1 MANGITGLS
10 PFPTM
15 GGGNQGAPGITS
27 VEITPTRVNFPTAR
41 TRTPAPESNELTG
54 AEKYIPGVLGI
65 VGLIDNAVNRNKY
78 KVTTEGFKKEQERIQ
93 KLKNEGLIS
102 DEVADAELKAYAIYG
117 PDRDTSGVDA
127 MTIAG
132 TIGTLFSGRTSG
144 TSAAITN
151 QFLNRKNTENLS
163 INTSKNQFKKESL
176 KKDFGQVNILDYA
189 NLTQGQ
195 KPNITLG
202 ISSENDFGTDLFVP
216 TEAFKGDDPILE
228 NAVTIG
234 GKTYIKNPEGFVKY
248 TEGIARSLEADGS
261 FNFARKDA
269 LQDLRKNVNT
279 QKEQDAATAKLV
291 GLANPALQELR
302 KQVAE
307 NMPGTTTVAS
317 FASFANDV
325 RVNLNQLFG
334 NGKID
339 ELFADGEGGL
349 EVGTF
354 GKNASSKRLLQD
366 LLSLDENSETYAEDV
381 NKALGN
387 FIDTADIDSNSRN
400 FLKNNVQQ
408 LAIKNAKVASL
419 FLNIA
424 YYAAGT
430 AGQTGRT
437 LSDKDLANF
446 FRIIGGEG
454 SQDPAVK
461 HDILLDFIN
470 RTIKARDDET
480 GGVFS
485 LRNLQFDFNIPG
497 PYGDLNL
504 KNKETREKLG
514 LLRPFY
520 QWEAKADG
528 SFDYNDPSKQTTFFE
543 RNATVPSIV
552 EWLSSNQQRLGS
564 DFKTSSEGTGTKL
577 DKPNTGNFVSPF
589 ATQPTTP

>member
-1 MANGITGLS
+1 MAITGLV
-10 PFPTM
+10 PFPTV
-15 GGGNQGAPGITS
+15 GGSNQQNTGITS
-27 VEITPTRVNFPTAR
+27 VQITPARVNFPTAR
-41 TRTPAPESNELTG
+41 TTAPAPESNELSA
-54 AEKYIPGVLGI
+54 AEQYLPGILSI
-65 VGLIDNAVNRNKY
+65 AGLIDSAVNRNKY
-78 KVTTEGFKKEQERIQ
+78 KVTTEGFKKEQERLN
-93 KLKNEGLIS
+93 KLEKEGLI
-102 DEVADAELKAYAIYG
+102 DKEVKNAELKAYAIYG
-117 PDRDTSGVDA
+117 PDRDTSGVDG

-132 TIGTLFSGRTSG
+132 TIGTLFSGRMSPI
-144 TSAAITN
+144 SANITN
-151 QFLNRKNTENLS
+151 QFLNRKNTVNQS

-216 TEAFKGDDPILE
+216 TEAFKEDDPILE
-228 NAVTIG
+228 NAVNIN
-234 GKTYIKNPEGFVKY
+234 GKNYIKNPEGFVKY

-269 LQDLRKNVNT
+269 LKDLRKNVNA
-279 QKEQDAATAKLV
+279 QKEQDAATAKLI
-291 GLANPALQELR
+291 GLANPALIELKR
-302 KQVAE
+302 QDAE

-317 FASFANDV
+317 FASLANDV
-325 RVNLNQLFG
+325 RVNVNQLFG
-334 NGKID
+334 DGKID
-339 ELFADGEGGL
+339 KFFGEGEGGL
-349 EVGTF
+349 DPTTF
-354 GKNASSKRLLQD
+354 GKNASSKQLLQK

-381 NKALGN
+381 NTALGN
-387 FIDTADIDSNSRN
+387 FINTADIDSNSRT
-400 FLKNNVQQ
+400 FLKNNVQK
-408 LAIKNAKVASL
+408 LALNNAKLASL

-454 SQDPAVK
+454 SQDPRVK

-470 RTIKARDDET
+470 RTIEARDDET

-485 LRNLQFDFNIPG
+485 LATLSERDGIFG
-497 PYGDLNL
+497 PYGNLNL
-504 KNKETREKLG
+504 KNKETNEKLG

-520 QWEAKADG
+520 DWEPNANG
-528 SFDYNDPSKQTTFFE
+528 EYDYTKPSKQRTFFE
-543 RNATVPSIV
+543 RNATVPSVV
-552 EWLSSNQQRLGS
+552 EWLASNQQRLGD
-564 DFKTSSEGTGTKL
+564 DFETSSEGTGTKL
-577 DKPNTGNFVSPF
+577 DKPTTGKFGNPF

>member
-10 PFPTM
+10 PFPTI

-27 VEITPTRVNFPTAR
+27 IEITPTRVNFPTAR
-41 TRTPAPESNELTG
+41 TRTPAPESNELSA
-54 AEKYIPGVLGI
+54 AEQYLPGILSI
-65 VGLIDNAVNRNKY
+65 AGLIDSAVNRNKY
-78 KVTTEGFKKEQERIQ
+78 KVTSEGFKKEQERLN
-93 KLKNEGLIS
+93 KLEKEGLI
-102 DEVADAELKAYAIYG
+102 DKEVKNAELKAYALYG
-117 PDRDTSGVDA
+117 PDRDTSGVDG

-132 TIGTLFSGRTSG
+132 TIGTLFSGRMSP
-144 TSAAITN
+144 TSANITN
-151 QFLNRKNTENLS
+151 QFLNRKNTVNQS

-202 ISSENDFGTDLFVP
+202 ITSENDFGTDIYVP

-269 LQDLRKNVNT
+269 LKDLRANANT
-279 QKEQDAATAKLV
+279 QKEQDAATAKLI
-291 GLANPALQELR
+291 GLANPALIELKR
-302 KQVAE
+302 QDAE

-317 FASFANDV
+317 FASLGNNV

-334 NGKID
+334 DGKID
-339 ELFADGEGGL
+339 KFFGEGEGGL
-349 EVGTF
+349 DPNTF
-354 GKNASSKRLLQD
+354 GKNASSKQLLQK
-366 LLSLDENSETYAEDV
+366 LLSLDEDSETYAEDV
-381 NKALGN
+381 NTALGN

-400 FLKNNVQQ
+400 FLKDNVQK
-408 LAIKNAKVASL
+408 LALNNAKLASL

-454 SQDPAVK
+454 SQDPRVK

-485 LRNLQFDFNIPG
+485 LATLSERDGIFG
-497 PYGDLNL
+497 PYGNLNL
-504 KNKETREKLG
+504 KNKETNEKLG

-520 QWEAKADG
+520 DWEPNADG
-528 SFDYNDPSKQTTFFE
+528 EYDYTKPSKQRTFFE
-543 RNATVPSIV
+543 RNATVPSVV
-552 EWLSSNQQRLGS
+552 EWLASNQQKLGG
-564 DFKTSSEGTGTKL
+564 DFETSSEGTGTKL
-577 DKPNTGNFVSPF
+577 DKPNTGKFGSPF
-589 ATQPTTP
+589 ATP

>member
-1 MANGITGLS
+1 MAITGLV
-10 PFPTM
+10 PFPTV
-15 GGGNQGAPGITS
+15 GGSNQQNTGITS
-27 VEITPTRVNFPTAR
+27 VQITPARVNFPTAR
-41 TRTPAPESNELTG
+41 TTAPAPESNELSA
-54 AEKYIPGVLGI
+54 AEQYLPGILSI
-65 VGLIDNAVNRNKY
+65 AGLIDSAVNRNKY
-78 KVTTEGFKKEQERIQ
+78 KVTTEGFKKEQERLN
-93 KLKNEGLIS
+93 KLEKEGLI
-102 DEVADAELKAYAIYG
+102 DKEVKNAELKAYAIYG
-117 PDRDTSGVDA
+117 PDRDTSGVDG

-132 TIGTLFSGRTSG
+132 TIGTLFSGRMSP
-144 TSAAITN
+144 TSANITN
-151 QFLNRKNTENLS
+151 QFLNRKNTVNQS

-216 TEAFKGDDPILE
+216 TEAFKEDDPILE
-228 NAVTIG
+228 NAVNIN
-234 GKTYIKNPEGFVKY
+234 GKNYIKNPEGFVKY

-269 LQDLRKNVNT
+269 LKDLRQNVNT

-291 GLANPALQELR
+291 GLANPALKELR

-325 RVNLNQLFG
+325 RVNLNQIFG
-334 NGKID
+334 DGKI
-339 ELFADGEGGL
+339 EKFFGEGEGGL
-349 EVGTF
+349 DPTTF
-354 GKNASSKRLLQD
+354 GKNASSKQLLQK

-381 NKALGN
+381 NTALGN
-387 FIDTADIDSNSRN
+387 FINTADIDSNSRT
-400 FLKNNVQQ
+400 FLKNNVQK
-408 LAIKNAKVASL
+408 LALNNAKLASL

-454 SQDPAVK
+454 SQDPRVK

-470 RTIKARDDET
+470 RTIEARDDET

-485 LRNLQFDFNIPG
+485 LATLSERDGIFG
-497 PYGDLNL
+497 PYGNLNL
-504 KNKETREKLG
+504 KNKETNEKLG

-520 QWEAKADG
+520 DWDPNEDG
-528 SFDYNDPSKQTTFFE
+528 EYDYTKPSRQRTFFE

-552 EWLSSNQQRLGS
+552 EWLSSNQQRLGD
-564 DFKTSSEGTGTKL
+564 DFETSSEGTGTKL
-577 DKPNTGNFVSPF
+577 DKPTTGKFGNPF

>member
-1 MANGITGLS
+1 MSIQGLQ
-10 PFPTM
+10 PFKDFSGGTSQ
-15 GGGNQGAPGITS
+15 GGGQGIMGVAPIQIAQPNLSGA
-27 VEITPTRVNFPTAR
+27 FPRSTY
-41 TRTPAPESNELTG
+41 TPAPESNELSD
-54 AEKYIPGVLGI
+54 AEKFIPGVLGV
-65 VGLIDNAVNRNKY
+65 VGLIDNAVNKNKY
-78 KVTTEGFKKEQERIQ
+78 QVTSEGFKKEKGRLD
-93 KLKNEGLIS
+93 KLEKEGLIS
-102 DEVADAELKAYAIYG
+102 PEVKNAELKAYAIYG

-151 QFLNRKNTENLS
+151 QFLTRKQTENLG
-163 INTSKNQFKKESL
+163 INTKKNQFKKESL
-176 KKDFGQVNILDYA
+176 KKDFNQVNILDYA

-202 ISSENDFGTDLFVP
+202 ITSENDFGTDIYVP
-216 TEAFKGDDPILE
+216 TEAFKEDDPILE

-269 LQDLRKNVNT
+269 LTDLRQNVNT
-279 QKEQDAATAKLV
+279 QKEQDAATAKLI

-302 KQVAE
+302 TQAEE

-334 NGKID
+334 DGKIE
-339 ELFADGEGGL
+339 ELFADGQGGL
-349 EVGTF
+349 EAGTF

-366 LLSLDENSETYAEDV
+366 LLSLDEDSETYAEDV

-387 FIDTADIDSNSRN
+387 FIDTADIDSNSKN

-454 SQDPAVK
+454 SQDPRVK

-520 QWEAKADG
+520 QWEAKDDG

-543 RNATVPSIV
+543 RNSTVPSVV
-552 EWLSSNQQRLGS
+552 EWLASNQQKLGD
-564 DFKTSSEGTGTKL
+564 DFETSSEGTNTKP
-577 DKPNTGNFVSPF
+577 DPGDDTNPF
-589 ATQPTTP
+589 ATP

>member
-10 PFPTM
+10 PFPTI

-27 VEITPTRVNFPTAR
+27 IEITPTRVNFPTAR
-41 TRTPAPESNELTG
+41 TRTPAPESNELSA
-54 AEKYIPGVLGI
+54 AEQYLPGILSI
-65 VGLIDNAVNRNKY
+65 AGLIDSAVNRNKY
-78 KVTTEGFKKEQERIQ
+78 KVTSEGFKKEQERLN
-93 KLKNEGLIS
+93 KLEKEGLI
-102 DEVADAELKAYAIYG
+102 DKEVKNAELKAYALYG
-117 PDRDTSGVDA
+117 PDRDTSGVDG

-132 TIGTLFSGRTSG
+132 TIGTLFSGRMSP
-144 TSAAITN
+144 TSANITN
-151 QFLNRKNTENLS
+151 QFLNRKNTVNQS

-202 ISSENDFGTDLFVP
+202 ITSENDFGTDIYVP

-279 QKEQDAATAKLV
+279 QKAQDAATAKLV
-291 GLANPALQELR
+291 GLANPALIELKR
-302 KQVAE
+302 QDAE

-317 FASFANDV
+317 FASLGNNV

-334 NGKID
+334 DGKID
-339 ELFADGEGGL
+339 KFFGEGEGGL
-349 EVGTF
+349 DPNTF
-354 GKNASSKRLLQD
+354 GKNASSKQLLQK
-366 LLSLDENSETYAEDV
+366 LLSLDEDSETYAEDV
-381 NKALGN
+381 NTALGN

-400 FLKNNVQQ
+400 FLKDNVQK
-408 LAIKNAKVASL
+408 LALNNAKLASL

-454 SQDPAVK
+454 SQDPRVK

-470 RTIKARDDET
+470 RTVKARDDET

-485 LRNLQFDFNIPG
+485 LATLSERDGIFG
-497 PYGDLNL
+497 PYGNLNL
-504 KNKETREKLG
+504 KNKETNEKLG

-520 QWEAKADG
+520 DWEPNADG
-528 SFDYNDPSKQTTFFE
+528 EYDYTKPSKQRTFFE

-552 EWLSSNQQRLGS
+552 EWLSGNQQRLS
-564 DFKTSSEGTGTKL
+564 DDFETSSEGTGTKL
-577 DKPNTGNFVSPF
+577 DKPNTGKFGSPF
-589 ATQPTTP
+589 ATP

>member
-10 PFPTM
+10 PFPTI

-27 VEITPTRVNFPTAR
+27 IEITPTRVNFPTAR
-41 TRTPAPESNELTG
+41 TRTPAPESNELSA
-54 AEKYIPGVLGI
+54 AEQYLPGILSI
-65 VGLIDNAVNRNKY
+65 AGLIDSAVNRNKY
-78 KVTTEGFKKEQERIQ
+78 KVTSEGFKKEQERLN
-93 KLKNEGLIS
+93 KLEKEGLI
-102 DEVADAELKAYAIYG
+102 DKEVKNAELKAYALYG
-117 PDRDTSGVDA
+117 PDRDTSGVDG

-132 TIGTLFSGRTSG
+132 TIGTLFSGRMSP
-144 TSAAITN
+144 TSANITN
-151 QFLNRKNTENLS
+151 QFLNRKNTVNQS

-202 ISSENDFGTDLFVP
+202 ITSENDFGTDIYVP

-269 LQDLRKNVNT
+269 LKDLRANANT
-279 QKEQDAATAKLV
+279 QKEQDAATAKLI
-291 GLANPALQELR
+291 GLANPALIELKR
-302 KQVAE
+302 QDAE

-317 FASFANDV
+317 FASLGNNV

-334 NGKID
+334 DGKID
-339 ELFADGEGGL
+339 KFFGEGEGGL
-349 EVGTF
+349 DPNTF
-354 GKNASSKRLLQD
+354 GKNASSKQLLQK
-366 LLSLDENSETYAEDV
+366 LLSLDEDSETYAEDV
-381 NKALGN
+381 NTALGN

-400 FLKNNVQQ
+400 FLKDNVQK
-408 LAIKNAKVASL
+408 LALNNAKLASL

-454 SQDPAVK
+454 SQDPRVK

-470 RTIKARDDET
+470 RTVKARDDET

-485 LRNLQFDFNIPG
+485 LATLSERDGIFG
-497 PYGDLNL
+497 PYGNLNL
-504 KNKETREKLG
+504 KNKETNEKLG

-520 QWEAKADG
+520 DWEPNADG
-528 SFDYNDPSKQTTFFE
+528 EYDYTKPSKQRTFFE
-543 RNATVPSIV
+543 RNATVPSVV
-552 EWLSSNQQRLGS
+552 EWLASNQQKLGG
-564 DFKTSSEGTGTKL
+564 DFETSSEGTGTKL
-577 DKPNTGNFVSPF
+577 DKPNTGKFGSPF
-589 ATQPTTP
+589 ATP

>member
-1 MANGITGLS
+1 MKI
-10 PFPTM
+10 
-15 GGGNQGAPGITS
+15 
-27 VEITPTRVNFPTAR
+27 
-41 TRTPAPESNELTG
+41 
-54 AEKYIPGVLGI
+54 
-65 VGLIDNAVNRNKY
+65 
-78 KVTTEGFKKEQERIQ
+78 
-93 KLKNEGLIS
+93 LKNSVATRSPLISDLTFIFDEGLIS

-216 TEAFKGDDPILE
+216 TEAFKQDDPILE

-279 QKEQDAATAKLV
+279 QKEQDAATAKLI
-291 GLANPALQELR
+291 GLANPALIELKR
-302 KQVAE
+302 QDAE

-317 FASFANDV
+317 FASLANDV
-325 RVNLNQLFG
+325 RVNVNQIFG
-334 NGKID
+334 DGKID
-339 ELFADGEGGL
+339 KFFGEGEGGL
-349 EVGTF
+349 DPTTF
-354 GKNASSKRLLQD
+354 GKNASSKQLLQK

-381 NKALGN
+381 NTALGN
-387 FIDTADIDSNSRN
+387 FINTADIDSNSRN
-400 FLKNNVQQ
+400 FLKNNVQK
-408 LAIKNAKVASL
+408 LALNNAKLASL

-454 SQDPAVK
+454 SQDPRVK

-470 RTIKARDDET
+470 RTIEARDDET

-485 LRNLQFDFNIPG
+485 LATLGERDGIFG
-497 PYGDLNL
+497 PYGNLNL
-504 KNKETREKLG
+504 KNKETNEKLG

-520 QWEAKADG
+520 DWEPNADG
-528 SFDYNDPSKQTTFFE
+528 EYDYTKPSKQRTFFE
-543 RNATVPSIV
+543 RNATVPSV
-552 EWLSSNQQRLGS
+552 VDWLASNQQRLGS
-564 DFKTSSEGTGTKL
+564 DFETSSEGTGTKP
-577 DKPNTGNFVSPF
+577 DPGDDTNPF
-589 ATQPTTP
+589 ATP

>member
-10 PFPTM
+10 PFPTI

-27 VEITPTRVNFPTAR
+27 IEITPTRVNFPTAR
-41 TRTPAPESNELTG
+41 TRTPAPESNELSA
-54 AEKYIPGVLGI
+54 AEQYLPGILSI
-65 VGLIDNAVNRNKY
+65 AGLIDSAVNRNKY
-78 KVTTEGFKKEQERIQ
+78 KVTSEGFKKEQERLN
-93 KLKNEGLIS
+93 KLEKEGLI
-102 DEVADAELKAYAIYG
+102 DKEVKNAELKAYALYG
-117 PDRDTSGVDA
+117 PDRDTSGVDG

-132 TIGTLFSGRTSG
+132 TIGTLFSGRMSP
-144 TSAAITN
+144 TSANITN
-151 QFLNRKNTENLS
+151 QFLNRKNTVNQS

-202 ISSENDFGTDLFVP
+202 ITSENDFGTDIYVP

-269 LQDLRKNVNT
+269 LKDLRANANT
-279 QKEQDAATAKLV
+279 QKEQDAATAKLI
-291 GLANPALQELR
+291 GLANPALIELKR
-302 KQVAE
+302 QDAE

-317 FASFANDV
+317 FASLGNNV

-334 NGKID
+334 DGKID
-339 ELFADGEGGL
+339 KFFGEGEGGL
-349 EVGTF
+349 DPNTF
-354 GKNASSKRLLQD
+354 GKNASSKQLLQK
-366 LLSLDENSETYAEDV
+366 LLSLDEDSETYAEDV
-381 NKALGN
+381 NTALGN

-400 FLKNNVQQ
+400 FLKDNVQK
-408 LAIKNAKVASL
+408 LALNNAKLASL

-454 SQDPAVK
+454 SQDPRVK

-520 QWEAKADG
+520 QWEAKDDG

-552 EWLSSNQQRLGS
+552 EWLSGNQQRLS
-564 DFKTSSEGTGTKL
+564 DDFETSSEGTGTKL
-577 DKPNTGNFVSPF
+577 DKPNTGKFGSPF
-589 ATQPTTP
+589 ATP

>member
-10 PFPTM
+10 PFPTI

-27 VEITPTRVNFPTAR
+27 IEITPTRVNFPTAR
-41 TRTPAPESNELTG
+41 TRTPAPESNELSA
-54 AEKYIPGVLGI
+54 AEQYLPGILSI
-65 VGLIDNAVNRNKY
+65 AGLIDSAVNRNKY
-78 KVTTEGFKKEQERIQ
+78 KVTSEGFKKEQERLN
-93 KLKNEGLIS
+93 KLEKEGLI
-102 DEVADAELKAYAIYG
+102 DKEVKNAELKAYALYG
-117 PDRDTSGVDA
+117 PDRDTSGVDG

-132 TIGTLFSGRTSG
+132 TIGTLFSGRMSP
-144 TSAAITN
+144 TSANITN
-151 QFLNRKNTENLS
+151 QFLNRKNTVNQS

-202 ISSENDFGTDLFVP
+202 ITSENDFGTDIYVP

-279 QKEQDAATAKLV
+279 QKAQDAATAKLV

-302 KQVAE
+302 KQAAE

-317 FASFANDV
+317 FASLGNNV

-334 NGKID
+334 DGKID
-339 ELFADGEGGL
+339 KFFGEGEGGL
-349 EVGTF
+349 DPNTF
-354 GKNASSKRLLQD
+354 GKNASSKQLLQK
-366 LLSLDENSETYAEDV
+366 LLSLDEDSETYAEDV
-381 NKALGN
+381 NTALGN

-400 FLKNNVQQ
+400 FLKDNVQK
-408 LAIKNAKVASL
+408 LALNNAKLASL

-454 SQDPAVK
+454 SQDPRVK

-470 RTIKARDDET
+470 RTVKARDDET

-485 LRNLQFDFNIPG
+485 LATLSERDGIFG
-497 PYGDLNL
+497 PYGNLNL
-504 KNKETREKLG
+504 KNKETNEKLG

-520 QWEAKADG
+520 DWEPNADG
-528 SFDYNDPSKQTTFFE
+528 EYDYTKPSKQRTFFE
-543 RNATVPSIV
+543 RNATVPSVV
-552 EWLSSNQQRLGS
+552 EWLASNQQKLGG
-564 DFKTSSEGTGTKL
+564 DFETSSEGTGTKL
-577 DKPNTGNFVSPF
+577 DKPNTGKFGSPF
-589 ATQPTTP
+589 ATP

>member
-10 PFPTM
+10 PFPTI

-27 VEITPTRVNFPTAR
+27 IEITPTRVNFPTAR
-41 TRTPAPESNELTG
+41 TRTPAPESNELSA
-54 AEKYIPGVLGI
+54 AEQYLPGILSI
-65 VGLIDNAVNRNKY
+65 AGLIDSAVNRNKY
-78 KVTTEGFKKEQERIQ
+78 KVTSEGFKKEQERLN
-93 KLKNEGLIS
+93 KLEKEGLI
-102 DEVADAELKAYAIYG
+102 DKEVKNAELKAYALYG
-117 PDRDTSGVDA
+117 PDRDTSGVDG

-132 TIGTLFSGRTSG
+132 TIGTLFSGRMSP
-144 TSAAITN
+144 TSANITN
-151 QFLNRKNTENLS
+151 QFLNRKNTVNQS

-202 ISSENDFGTDLFVP
+202 ITSENDFGTDIYVP

-269 LQDLRKNVNT
+269 LKDLRANANT
-279 QKEQDAATAKLV
+279 QKEQDAATAKLI
-291 GLANPALQELR
+291 GLANPALIELKR
-302 KQVAE
+302 QDAE

-317 FASFANDV
+317 FASLGNNV

-334 NGKID
+334 DGKID
-339 ELFADGEGGL
+339 KFFGEGEGGL
-349 EVGTF
+349 DPNTF
-354 GKNASSKRLLQD
+354 GKNASSKQLLQK
-366 LLSLDENSETYAEDV
+366 LLSLDEDSETYAEDV
-381 NKALGN
+381 NTALGN

-400 FLKNNVQQ
+400 FLKDNVQQ

-454 SQDPAVK
+454 SQDPRVK

-470 RTIKARDDET
+470 RTVKARDDET

-485 LRNLQFDFNIPG
+485 LATLSERDGIFG
-497 PYGDLNL
+497 PYGNLNL
-504 KNKETREKLG
+504 KNKETNEKLG

-520 QWEAKADG
+520 DWEPNADG
-528 SFDYNDPSKQTTFFE
+528 EYDYTKPSKQRTFFE
-543 RNATVPSIV
+543 RNATVPSVV
-552 EWLSSNQQRLGS
+552 EWLASNQQKLGG
-564 DFKTSSEGTGTKL
+564 DFETSSEGTGTKL
-577 DKPNTGNFVSPF
+577 DKPNTGKFGSPF
-589 ATQPTTP
+589 ATP

>member
-15 GGGNQGAPGITS
+15 GGGNQGAPGITP
-27 VEITPTRVNFPTAR
+27 VQIQPTRVSFPTAR
-41 TRTPAPESNELTG
+41 TRAPTPETNELSAG
-54 AEKYIPGVLGI
+54 EKYLPGILSI
-65 VGLIDNAVNRNKY
+65 AGLIDNAVSKNKY
-78 KVTTEGFKKEQERIQ
+78 KVTPESFKKEQERISE
-93 KLKNEGLIS
+93 LKKQGLIS
-102 DEVADAELKAYAIYG
+102 DEVAEAELKAFAIYG

-132 TIGTLFSGRTSG
+132 TVGTLFSGRTSG

-151 QFLNRKNTENLS
+151 QFANRKNTVNQS

-202 ISSENDFGTDLFVP
+202 ISSENDFGTDLYVP
-216 TEAFKGDDPILE
+216 TEAFKEDDPILE
-228 NAVTIG
+228 NAVNIN
-234 GKTYIKNPEGFVKY
+234 GKNYIKNPNGFVKY

-269 LQDLRKNVNT
+269 LKDLRQNVNT
-279 QKEQDAATAKLV
+279 QKEQDAATAKLI
-291 GLANPALQELR
+291 GLANPALIELKR
-302 KQVAE
+302 QDAE

-317 FASFANDV
+317 FASLANDV
-325 RVNLNQLFG
+325 RVNVNQLFG
-334 NGKID
+334 DGKID
-339 ELFADGEGGL
+339 KFFGEGEGGL
-349 EVGTF
+349 DPTTF
-354 GKNASSKRLLQD
+354 GKNASSKQLLQK
-366 LLSLDENSETYAEDV
+366 LLSLDENSETYTEDV
-381 NKALGN
+381 NTALGN
-387 FIDTADIDSNSRN
+387 FINTADIDSNSRN
-400 FLKNNVQQ
+400 FLKNNVQK
-408 LAIKNAKVASL
+408 LALNNAKLASL

-454 SQDPAVK
+454 SQDPRIK

-470 RTIKARDDET
+470 RTIEARDDET

-485 LRNLQFDFNIPG
+485 LATLGERDGIFG
-497 PYGDLNL
+497 PYGNLNL
-504 KNKETREKLG
+504 KNKETNEKLG

-520 QWEAKADG
+520 NWEPNADG
-528 SFDYNDPSKQTTFFE
+528 EYDYTKPSKQRTFFE
-543 RNATVPSIV
+543 RNATVPSVV
-552 EWLSSNQQRLGS
+552 EWLASNQQRIGA
-564 DFKTSSEGTGTKL
+564 DFETSSGKTGTQL
-577 DKPNTGNFVSPF
+577 DTGDDENPF
-589 ATQPTTP
+589 ATP

>member
-10 PFPTM
+10 PFPTI

-27 VEITPTRVNFPTAR
+27 IEITPTRVNFPTAR
-41 TRTPAPESNELTG
+41 TRTPAPESNELSA
-54 AEKYIPGVLGI
+54 AEQYLPGILSI
-65 VGLIDNAVNRNKY
+65 AGLIDSAVNRNKY
-78 KVTTEGFKKEQERIQ
+78 KVTSEGFKKEQERLN
-93 KLKNEGLIS
+93 KLEKEGLI
-102 DEVADAELKAYAIYG
+102 DKEVKNAELKAYALYG
-117 PDRDTSGVDA
+117 PDRDTSGVDG

-132 TIGTLFSGRTSG
+132 TIGTLFSGRMSP
-144 TSAAITN
+144 TSANITN
-151 QFLNRKNTENLS
+151 QFLNRKNTVNQS

-202 ISSENDFGTDLFVP
+202 ITSENDFGTDIYVP

-269 LQDLRKNVNT
+269 LKDLRANANT
-279 QKEQDAATAKLV
+279 QKEQDAATAKLI
-291 GLANPALQELR
+291 GLANPALIELKR
-302 KQVAE
+302 QDAE

-317 FASFANDV
+317 FASLGNNV

-334 NGKID
+334 DGKID
-339 ELFADGEGGL
+339 KFFGEGEGGL
-349 EVGTF
+349 DPNTF
-354 GKNASSKRLLQD
+354 GKNASSKQLLQK
-366 LLSLDENSETYAEDV
+366 LLSLDEDSETYAEDV
-381 NKALGN
+381 NTALGN

-400 FLKNNVQQ
+400 FLKDNVQK
-408 LAIKNAKVASL
+408 LALNNAKLASL

-454 SQDPAVK
+454 SQDPRVK

-470 RTIKARDDET
+470 RTVKARDDET

-485 LRNLQFDFNIPG
+485 LATLSERDGIFG
-497 PYGDLNL
+497 PYGNLNL
-504 KNKETREKLG
+504 KNKETNEKLG

-520 QWEAKADG
+520 DWEPNADG
-528 SFDYNDPSKQTTFFE
+528 EYDYTKPSKQRTFFE

-552 EWLSSNQQRLGS
+552 EWLSGNQQRLS
-564 DFKTSSEGTGTKL
+564 DDFETSSEGTGTKP
-577 DKPNTGNFVSPF
+577 DPGDDTNPF
-589 ATQPTTP
+589 AKPKPQTP